1 MAELKTKEND
11 ANVSS
16 FLASIEDE
24 PRRKDAEAIAAMMTS
39 VTRLPARMWG
49 TSIVG
54 YGSQHYKYPTGREG
68 DWLRTGFSP
77 RKGSLTVYINSGFA
91 RHPELMAK
99 LGTYTTGVSCLYIK
113 RLADVDQK
121 VLRQLVAQ
129 SLETPLPGADALQAP
144 HKMTTKRRQP
154 KKKTAIFRVQSRR
167 IRVSS
172 APETARNVRAS
183 TVKGARESMAK
194 SAKKKTA
201 KKSAAKKTATKGA
214 AKKTAKK
221 SAARKTAKKSS
232 GRKPNAAFMAPV
244 TPSATLGEVVGS
256 KPLPRTELTKKLW
269 AYIKKNGLQD
279 AKNRRMINADDRL
292 RPIFGGKS
300 QVSMF
305 DMTKLVN
312 KHVK

>member
-24 PRRKDAEAIAAMMTS
+24 PRRKDAEAIAAMMTA

-68 DWLRTGFSP
+68 DWFRTGFSP

-144 HKMTTKRRQP
+144 HKTTTKRRQP

-183 TVKGARESMAK
+183 TVKGARESMA
-194 SAKKKTA
+194 
-201 KKSAAKKTATKGA
+201 
-214 AKKTAKK
+214 
-221 SAARKTAKKSS
+221 
-232 GRKPNAAFMAPV
+232 
-244 TPSATLGEVVGS
+244 
-256 KPLPRTELTKKLW
+256 
-269 AYIKKNGLQD
+269 
-279 AKNRRMINADDRL
+279 
-292 RPIFGGKS
+292 
-300 QVSMF
+300 
-305 DMTKLVN
+305 
-312 KHVK
+312 